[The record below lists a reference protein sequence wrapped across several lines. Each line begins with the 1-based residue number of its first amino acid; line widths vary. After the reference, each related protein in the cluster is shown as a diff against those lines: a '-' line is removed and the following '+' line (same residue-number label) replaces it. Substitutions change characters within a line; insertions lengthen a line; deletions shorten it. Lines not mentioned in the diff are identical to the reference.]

1 LFAFEL
7 GLKPNFSFKSF
18 RLSRV
23 LTKPNSKKQTKV
35 AGQGLPLDPEV
46 GFEFSLGFGST
57 SDLQWPEVTTEVDMG
72 GGLSTLTSSEM
83 SKGAEYTPVRPLS
96 FPLEGAGSC
105 LNTFLAV
112 DLSSL
117 VFEGFA
123 KLSV

>member
-57 SDLQWPEVTTEVDMG
+57 LGLLRPKVMMTVDMG
-72 GGLSTLTSSEM
+72 GGLSASTSSEM
-83 SKGAEYTPVRPLS
+83 SKGAEELS
-96 FPLEGAGSC
+96 FPLEGASSC
-105 LNTFLAV
+105 LNMSLATNLFV
-112 DLSSL
+112 S
-117 VFEGFA
+117 
-123 KLSV
+123 

>member
-1 LFAFEL
+1 LFAFGL
-7 GLKPNFSFKSF
+7 GLKPTFSFKGF
-18 RLSRV
+18 CLGWV
-23 LTKPNSKKQTKV
+23 MTKPKSKKRTE
-35 AGQGLPLDPEV
+35 AMGQGLPLDLEV